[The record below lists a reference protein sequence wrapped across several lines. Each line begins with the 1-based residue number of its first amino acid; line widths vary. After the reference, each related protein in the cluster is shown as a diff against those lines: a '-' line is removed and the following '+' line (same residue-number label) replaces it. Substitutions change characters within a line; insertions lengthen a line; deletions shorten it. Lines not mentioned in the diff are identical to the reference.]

1 MKNSF
6 AYILVALLL
15 SCAVR
20 ANAHETLPMRSR
32 DSIAHTLSRMLDREV
47 KGAATRVAG
56 TKVTGR
62 RVEIRM
68 SEAMGYYPFR
78 PHSVEAIYDSVRA
91 ALPRSLQGHEI
102 AVYVSGRRI
111 EELIPQAFRPH
122 DRSPRF
128 TYDNRTP
135 LVRRTGALVAPRRGL
150 AGRHIALWHSH
161 GRYFDQREGVWR
173 WQRIP
178 VWQTCEDVLT
188 RSFVLQYLAPMLEN
202 AGAYVMMP
210 HERDMRPEEIIADN
224 DAGMDTGGGY
234 REIPGEMQWH
244 DAGTGFAHLR
254 ETYTSENPFTE
265 GTARSVQTVTGGAE
279 SRAVWSADIPRTG
292 DYAVYV
298 SYKTV
303 RNSTDDARYTVRHAG
318 GETEFAVNQ
327 TMGGG
332 TWVYLGTFRFE
343 AGPNGEA
350 VSLSNAS
357 ARKGRTVT
365 ADAVKFGGGTGSVA
379 RVLSDSL
386 RVPGV
391 EYWAETSGNL
401 RAAEGARYWLQWAG
415 FSESVYSKFAG
426 GDDYKDDYTS
436 RAHWVN
442 ALAGGSEMRPKKEG
456 LRIPVDM
463 ALAFHTDAGV
473 RDGETVGTLGIYST
487 SEGRGRF
494 AGGVDRYR
502 SRDLT
507 DIVMTQIV
515 GDMRATVS
523 PAWNRRGMWNKRYY
537 EARIPDVPTMLL
549 ELLSHQNFEDMR
561 LASDPEVRFIIGRAI
576 YKGILRYLASQY
588 GTPCVVQPL
597 PVTDFSAT
605 PDECDDSATLRWSP
619 RTDPLEDTA
628 APDYY
633 ILYTSID
640 GGAFDAG
647 RTIEGTECRVA
658 IEPGRRYDFRIT
670 AANDGGESF
679 PSETLS
685 AAIAPSAKGRMLAIN
700 GFDRVSP
707 PYIEATDSLA
717 GFRNRFDSGVPY
729 IYDATYLGAQREY
742 RRSQAG
748 AKDEG
753 AQLGASDCDMQAA
766 LVAGNTFDYPS
777 RHCAAALAAGY
788 TFGSASRG
796 AVESGSVRLAGY
808 DAVDIILGKQ
818 RTTAPRHDG
827 EAPRFRTF
835 GPALQS
841 VLRAY
846 AAGGGSLLVSG
857 CHAVSDLLDAAYATD
872 DDRRFAAEVLHCR
885 AASPYRGRSTVK
897 SAVSR
902 AGFSRGEYA
911 YPTAASESRY
921 AIESTDSPSPAD
933 RQAFTV
939 MRYAANNRPAAVGYE
954 GVHRSLVFGF
964 PIEAADDE
972 SLARIMKENLKFL
985 HE

>member
-1 MKNSF
+1 M
-6 AYILVALLL
+6 ALLL
-15 SCAVR
+15 ACAVQ
-20 ANAHETLPMRSR
+20 AQAQKTLPRRSR

-47 KGAATRVAG
+47 KGAATRVAASAV
-56 TKVTGR
+56 KGR
-62 RVEIRM
+62 KVEIRM

-78 PHSVEAIYDSVRA
+78 PESVEAIYDSVRA
-91 ALPRSLQGHEI
+91 ALPYSLQGHEI

-135 LVRRTGALVAPRRGL
+135 LVRRTGALVTPRRGL

-224 DAGMDTGGGY
+224 DPGIDSGGSYSETAGD
-234 REIPGEMQWH
+234 MQWR
-244 DAGTGFAHLR
+244 DAGTGFAHLH
-254 ETYTSENPFTE
+254 EFYTSENPFTE
-265 GTARSVQTVTGGAE
+265 GTARSVQTTTGGAE

-303 RNSTDDARYTVRHAG
+303 KNSTDDARYTVRHAG
-318 GETEFAVNQ
+318 GETEFVVNQ

-332 TWVYLGTFRFE
+332 TWVYLGTFRFD
-343 AGPNGEA
+343 AGLNDEA

-365 ADAVKFGGGTGSVA
+365 ADAVKIGGGTGNVA
-379 RVLSDSL
+379 RALSDSL
-386 RVPGV
+386 RLPGV

-415 FSESVYSKFAG
+415 FPEQVYSKFAG

-487 SEGRGRF
+487 SESRGRF

-561 LASDPEVRFIIGRAI
+561 LASDPEARFIVCRAI

-588 GTPCVVQPL
+588 GTPYVVQPL
-597 PVTDFSAT
+597 PVADFSAT
-605 PDECDDSATLRWSP
+605 PDESGNSATLRWSP
-619 RTDPLEDTA
+619 RTDPLEETA
-628 APDYY
+628 APDFY
-633 ILYTSID
+633 ILYTRVD

-647 RTIEGTECRVA
+647 RTVESTECRVE
-658 IEPGRRYDFRIT
+658 IEPGRQYDFRIT

-685 AAIAPSAKGRMLAIN
+685 AAIVPAAKGRMLAIN

-717 GFRNRFDSGVPY
+717 GFRNSFDSGAAY
-729 IYDATYLGAQREY
+729 ICDASYLGAQREY

-748 AKDEG
+748 ARDEG
-753 AQLGASDCDMQAA
+753 AQLGASDCDMQAT

-788 TFGSASRG
+788 TFGSASHG
-796 AVESGSVRLAGY
+796 AVGHGEVSPAGY
-808 DAVDIILGKQ
+808 DVVDVILGKQ

-827 EAPRFRTF
+827 EAPRFRAF
-835 GPALQS
+835 GPALQA
-841 VLRAY
+841 VLREY
-846 AAGGGSLLVSG
+846 AAGGGSLLISG
-857 CHAVSDLLDAAYATD
+857 CYAVSDLLDDAYSTV

-885 AASPYRGRSTVK
+885 AAVPYSGRNTVK
-897 SAVSR
+897 SAVSK
-902 AGFSRGEYA
+902 AGFSRGEYV
-911 YPTAASESRY
+911 YLTAASEDNY
-921 AIESTDSPSPAD
+921 AIESVDSPSPAD
-933 RQAFTV
+933 RQSFVV

-954 GVHRSLVFGF
+954 GECRTLVFGF
-964 PIEAADDE
+964 PIEAAGDE
-972 SLARIMKENLKFL
+972 SLARIMKESLKFL